1 MRIKRPNKLPKKYS
15 SPLLWL
21 HYIPLL
27 AIVYF
32 FGVDAYLHYIR
43 PFFLV
48 NGVNVF
54 SNLFYSI
61 SVDDVLMT
69 VWAFIIL
76 ALGDIFVHLMF
87 GKFFGWKD

>member
-1 MRIKRPNKLPKKYS
+1 MRIKRPSNLPKKYS

-32 FGVDAYLHYIR
+32 FGVDLYINYIR
-43 PFFLV
+43 TFVVSLGINIYQYVFLQIK
-48 NGVNVF
+48 
-54 SNLFYSI
+54 L
-61 SVDDVLMT
+61 DDVLMT
-69 VWAFIIL
+69 VWAFLIL
-76 ALGDIFVHLMF
+76 AFGDIFVHLMF